1 MKPFH
6 AREVGHESSYRS
18 SYAFSVVDA
27 GIGSKAFQVAAHL
40 APVQLIEDGCGEVQ
54 AVDSDAFEVL
64 AVPVGGAF
72 PGLTC
77 FLYSTV
83 PAARLER
90 KI

>member
-27 GIGSKAFQVAAHL
+27 GIGCKALQIAADL
-40 APVQLIEDGCGEVQ
+40 ASIELVKNGGCEVQ
-54 AVDSDAFEVL
+54 TVDSDAFEVL